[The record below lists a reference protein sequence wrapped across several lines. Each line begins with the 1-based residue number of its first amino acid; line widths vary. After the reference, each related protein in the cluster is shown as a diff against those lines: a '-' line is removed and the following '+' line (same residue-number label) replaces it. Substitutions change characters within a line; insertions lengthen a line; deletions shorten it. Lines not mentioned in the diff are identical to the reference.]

1 MANEKTVSVTMKMA
15 LLVVDNIKEMLV
27 DGRISEEE
35 VTEFFASIH
44 RTWDN
49 EYYNPKDYCNY
60 DEACKILKIGYNRNK
75 LNKLCKEYGIVNVKI
90 KNRPLGFKK
99 TEIERLKEIIG
110 K

>member
-1 MANEKTVSVTMKMA
+1 MEEKQSVTVKMA
-15 LLVVDNIKEMLV
+15 LLLVDNVREMLV
-27 DGRISEEE
+27 DGRISEED
-35 VTEFFASIH
+35 VTSFFASIQLSAN
-44 RTWDN
+44 N

-75 LNKLCKEYGIVNVKI
+75 LNKLCKEHGIVNVKI